1 MDLVLTIHSR
11 LENLK
16 SPGYKPC
23 ELHDDNESISRNFF
37 RNKILVLI
45 WDVVNGKMFK
55 KFFFVKLVHL
65 ISTLIRSGTLR
76 DKRLKLCCQIGKK
89 CMINR

>member
-23 ELHDDNESISRNFF
+23 ELHDDNESISRNLF
-37 RNKILVLI
+37 RKKILVLI
-45 WDVVNGKMFK
+45 FRDVVLWKNVQKV
-55 KFFFVKLVHL
+55 FF
-65 ISTLIRSGTLR
+65 
-76 DKRLKLCCQIGKK
+76 CEIGSFDF
-89 CMINR
+89 

>member
-37 RNKILVLI
+37 RKKILVLI

-55 KFFFVKLVHL
+55 KFFCEIGSFDFYFDK
-65 ISTLIRSGTLR
+65 IRY
-76 DKRLKLCCQIGKK
+76 IAW
-89 CMINR
+89 